1 LTDAHA
7 EAPHALITGIG
18 GFLGSNLAA
27 HLQQHG
33 WSVYGGYH
41 SKASGLKGVQERP
54 LDVCLPAAI
63 SEAVAWA
70 QPTAVFH
77 LAAMADPDACAADPP
92 ATRQINVQGA
102 KLMAAA
108 AAQAGARF
116 VFPSTDQVCDGS
128 RAMADEL
135 ALAKPLGV
143 YGASKRDAE
152 AAVFEAAPQAL
163 VVRLALTYGWGR
175 GSAKGRN
182 FSEKWLRTILTGGR
196 QAAFTDQWRT
206 PIYAEDACEALRMG
220 ADKGWTGLLNLAGPD
235 RMNRYDFAVRLAK
248 EFGFPEG
255 SVQAASAKDVVFK
268 DPRPDD
274 SSLSTDKL
282 RALGLQPRGVDAG
295 LKAMHRALE
304 NL

>member
-1 LTDAHA
+1 LNDASA
-7 EAPHALITGIG
+7 KRALITGIG

-27 HLQQHG
+27 HLLQHG
-33 WSVYGGYH
+33 WAVYGGYR

-54 LDVCLPAAI
+54 LDVCLPQAI
-63 SEAVAWA
+63 ADAMAWA
-70 QPTAVFH
+70 QPSAVFH
-77 LAAMADPDACAADPP
+77 LAAMADPDDCASDVP

-135 ALAKPLGV
+135 SPTKPLGV
-143 YGASKRDAE
+143 YGTSKRDAE
-152 AAVFEAAPQAL
+152 AAVLEAAGDRAL
-163 VVRLALTYGWGR
+163 VLRLALTYGWGR

-182 FSEKWLRTILTGGR
+182 FAEKWLRMILTGGR

-206 PIYAEDACEALRMG
+206 PIYAEDACEALRLG
-220 ADKGWTGLLNLAGPD
+220 VDKGWSGLLNLAGPD

-255 SVQAASAKDVVFK
+255 SVQAASASDVVFK
-268 DPRPDD
+268 DPRPAD

-282 RALGLQPRGVDAG
+282 RGLGFQPRGVDAG